1 MAVSSADKAP
11 IEAASL
17 MSAADYAKYLA
28 DEAH

>member
-1 MAVSSADKAP
+1 VQTNSP
-11 IEAASL
+11 IEEASL